1 MPIVEIDLIFATL
14 KSLRQFNIFRFLW
27 LVLIVKFV
35 KYLWRKSFEM
45 CRMDLSP
52 LRSNLVRPELFSYT
66 LSSILPINFSL
77 SLSAWLK
84 SRITQFFT
92 FETIIQILFTYMTCN
107 YSNGY
112 YLIKFY
118 AVISNSRSQ
127 SSKGCAFV
135 TRIQLD

>member
-1 MPIVEIDLIFATL
+1 
-14 KSLRQFNIFRFLW
+14 
-27 LVLIVKFV
+27 
-35 KYLWRKSFEM
+35 
-45 CRMDLSP
+45 MDLSP
-52 LRSNLVRPELFSYT
+52 LRSNLVRPEIFSYT

-92 FETIIQILFTYMTCN
+92 FETIIQILLTYMTCN

-118 AVISNSRSQ
+118 AVISNSRPQ